1 MPQKRAFWKCEE
13 PMERL
18 YATYTSSSEFHPSL
32 CVVQQA
38 PECLSALVT
47 DSFVCGKHVSTSID
61 LGSSLSYMN
70 ERTPKELLR
79 CWICLSISRLLKCV
93 WLWVLRLEV
102 IGHCYVGLTL
112 NDKVYNNVYV
122 GVMENLCCDV
132 LLGQDFQRQHRRVV
146 FEYGGPK
153 PEFIISSTSNKTCTV
168 VAANTQCPS
177 IFGNLMADCHPIAVQ
192 SGRYSAPGWVRVA
205 SSTWNIFRFWNTCNQ
220 RY

>member
-1 MPQKRAFWKCEE
+1 MFSMPQERAFCKCEE

-18 YATYTSSSEFHPSL
+18 NATSTSASEFHPSL

-47 DSFVCGKHVSTSID
+47 NSFVCGKHVSALID
-61 LGSSLSYMN
+61 LGSSMSYMN
-70 ERTPKELLR
+70 EKTVKMLNLPVHKSTIKVSLAVGSPLGKV
-79 CWICLSISRLLKCV
+79 S
-93 WLWVLRLEV
+93 
-102 IGHCYVGLTL
+102 GHCCVGLIV

-132 LLGQDFQRQHRRVV
+132 LLGQDFQRQHRQVV

-153 PEFIISSTSNKTCTV
+153 PEFIISSTSNKTCAV

-177 IFGNLMADCHPIAVQ
+177 VFGNLTADCLPIDVQ
-192 SGRYSAPGWVRVA
+192 SGRYSAP
-205 SSTWNIFRFWNTCNQ
+205 C
-220 RY
+220 